1 MRKTHRQSAVSL
13 RPASDWALFLDVD
26 GTLLHL
32 RETPNGVKRS
42 ERVCQV
48 LEEIMTCLDGAV
60 ALVSGRTIN
69 NLDELFVPH
78 RFPVAGLH
86 GLERRDAEG
95 VVNLHAESE
104 MLDALR
110 PPLTEIAN
118 AHEGVI
124 MEDKSR
130 ALAIHYRQ
138 APDKA
143 TEIQSFVEAL
153 VSPLAHELHVIHGKM
168 VSEIKPWH
176 ADKGSAIR
184 DFMDEPPFM
193 GRVPV
198 FIGDDTTDED
208 GFAFVNQGNGYAV
221 RVGDGVDTA
230 AGYSLADVDEE
241 EFHIAFV
248 RLVNLVQPHGLA
260 TKRRCCIGAEGERH
274 RPAAHGGKS
283 DVLSRA
289 LAPRQ

>member
-1 MRKTHRQSAVSL
+1 MQNAHNQSAVSL

-32 RETPNGVKRS
+32 RQTPDGVNRS
-42 ERVCQV
+42 ERVCQI
-48 LEEIMTCLDGAV
+48 LEEIMACLGGAV
-60 ALVSGRTIN
+60 ALVSGRTIQ
-69 NLDELFVPH
+69 NLDALFAPH

-95 VVNLHAESE
+95 VVHSHSESQV
-104 MLDALR
+104 LDTLR
-110 PPLTEIAN
+110 PPLTEVAN
-118 AHEGVI
+118 AHDGVI

-143 TEIQSFVEAL
+143 NEIKSFVEGL
-153 VSPLAHELHVIHGKM
+153 VRPLAHELHVIHGKM

-176 ADKGSAIR
+176 ADKGSAIS
-184 DFMDEPPFM
+184 DFMEETPFV

-208 GFAFVNQGNGYAV
+208 GFAFVNQMNGYSV
-221 RVGDGVDTA
+221 RVGDGVETA
-230 AGYSLADVDEE
+230 ARYSLKNVDEV
-241 EFHIAFV
+241 IAWLESWPPF
-248 RLVNLVQPHGLA
+248 L
-260 TKRRCCIGAEGERH
+260 
-274 RPAAHGGKS
+274 
-283 DVLSRA
+283 
-289 LAPRQ
+289 

>member
-1 MRKTHRQSAVSL
+1 MQNAHNQSAVSL
-13 RPASDWALFLDVD
+13 RPASEWALFLDVD

-32 RETPNGVKRS
+32 KQTPDGVNRS
-42 ERVCQV
+42 DRVCQV
-48 LEEIMTCLDGAV
+48 LEEIMACLGGAL
-60 ALVSGRTIN
+60 ALISGRTIQ

-95 VVNLHAESE
+95 VVHSHSE
-104 MLDALR
+104 PQVLDALR
-110 PPLTEIAN
+110 PPLTKIAN

-143 TEIQSFVEAL
+143 TEIKNLVESL
-153 VSPLAHELHVIHGKM
+153 VRPLAHELHVIHGKM
-168 VSEIKPWH
+168 VSEVKPWH
-176 ADKGSAIR
+176 ADKGSAIS
-184 DFMDEPPFM
+184 DFMDESPFK

-208 GFAFVNQGNGYAV
+208 GFAFVNQMNGYSV
-221 RVGDGVDTA
+221 RVGDGVETA
-230 AGYSLADVDEE
+230 ARYSLENVDKV
-241 EFHIAFV
+241 IAW
-248 RLVNLVQPHGLA
+248 LESWPPSL
-260 TKRRCCIGAEGERH
+260 
-274 RPAAHGGKS
+274 
-283 DVLSRA
+283 
-289 LAPRQ
+289 